1 MDLPRV
7 RGTLLTTRS
16 GRAVVTVRCPEC
28 GVVHRYDEG
37 RLAEPDVQ
45 AWLHRGFVD
54 EWMPCRLDLP
64 GNFYRVVVSPPAAA
78 RHAGGRPPPP
88 EPTDGRAP
96 RSRLRR
102 PRRREPSRVAGCDGR
117 DTAPHREPARR
128 YPSRPARPPR
138 PEPHRGREQ

>member
-64 GNFYRVVVSPPAAA
+64 GNFYRVVVPQGVP
-78 RHAGGRPPPP
+78 AGGANSSKR
-88 EPTDGRAP
+88 GRAP
-96 RSRLRR
+96 GVAPAPRSGHQ
-102 PRRREPSRVAGCDGR
+102 RRRRHGQRRAAAEL
-117 DTAPHREPARR
+117 PH
-128 YPSRPARPPR
+128 PR
-138 PEPHRGREQ
+138 A